1 MRYPAL
7 IEGETGSYGV
17 VFPDLGIGAMG
28 ETIDQAIVN
37 AEEMLRDYMDEMEK
51 EGWEVALPS
60 LMENIQTPP
69 GHTLVSIPLVR
80 PSGRTVRANLRLDE
94 GIMAFIDD
102 EAKRHDMSRN
112 SYVTWMAR
120 RIAQMGG

>member
-17 VFPDLGIGAMG
+17 VIPDLGIGAMG
-28 ETIDQAIVN
+28 KTMDQAIVN
-37 AEEMLRDYMDEMEK
+37 AEEMLRDYIEETEK
-51 EGWEVALPS
+51 RGWEVAPPS
-60 LMENIQTPP
+60 LMENVETPP
-69 GHTLVSIPLVR
+69 GHTLVSIPLIR
-80 PSGRTVRANLRLDE
+80 PSGRTVRASLQLDE

-102 EAKRHDMSRN
+102 EARRRDMTRN
-112 SYVTWMAR
+112 SYVTWMTR